1 MAETINCGDSHPQ
14 GSPLVFSALFSF
26 FSGLLI
32 LIVLFFWTLP
42 QTSAQAATPS
52 RTVAVGII
60 SRELNAIM
68 TPLKIKGAS
77 KKATAYA
84 KYIWEAHTKYGV
96 DPFLVAALLCVES
109 KGRAD
114 AKTKTCVGLMQISV
128 PANMQWIP
136 KHFPKIKTTKD
147 LLKPRNNIMVGAFI
161 LAEATKGTSTP
172 RQALFKYL
180 GRRDEQYASKVL
192 GIADR
197 MRSSKK

>member
-1 MAETINCGDSHPQ
+1 LNTI
-14 GSPLVFSALFSF
+14 
-26 FSGLLI
+26 
-32 LIVLFFWTLP
+32 
-42 QTSAQAATPS
+42 
-52 RTVAVGII
+52 
-60 SRELNAIM
+60 M
-68 TPLKIKGAS
+68 MPLKIKGSA
-77 KKATAYA
+77 KKAAAYA

-96 DPFLVAALLCVES
+96 DPFLVAALICVES

-161 LAEATKGTSTP
+161 LAEATKGTSTS
-172 RQALFKYL
+172 REALFKYL
-180 GRRDEQYASKVL
+180 GRRDEHYASNVL

-197 MRSSKK
+197 MKSSKK